1 MDKLE
6 VSPQSVRG
14 YGNIIIPKLS
24 TDFVS
29 KYNEIYTDED
39 GYFVLSYG
47 GVMLKASATVSN
59 TIKGIQ
65 ASLTVIVS
73 TRDSDT
79 PVSGLSVACSVDD
92 TALTSQTTD
101 STGKCTF
108 TWTPS
113 DLGDSSLLISISPQD
128 NYAGLSL
135 DKTVTV
141 GLLLGFDGIMTSLSL
156 EDDEVYTG
164 TFEEQVEGRSQL
176 SEFVKDVWVASGGEP
191 IVDEYGIIHICE
203 PGDLVVE
210 SEGLEQLPEYSNVL
224 FEEDVDLLTGAVY
237 DMAINEDYEIVLD
250 CLERSDIVP
259 DVPPVPVEFDGV
271 SLSADESTIGYGESV
286 TLTAQ
291 LTDDGSPVSISGETV
306 SFYDGETLIGSE
318 DTDSTG
324 VATFTSSNFDVGSH
338 SVTGVCDEYTSNSVS
353 VTVNKLPLEYQEV
366 EYIENT
372 GTSYIDTGFKPNNNT
387 RTYIRFYAGT
397 LGTNVRAIFGS
408 RDATNYN
415 DSYTSFYL
423 GSNTTSTGRMRVDY
437 YNTNSNNVYLFPNT
451 SDKTEYELDYNKNI
465 VTLNGATH
473 TFTPQTFNSNNNI
486 FLFTCNSGGIADN
499 RMMIGKIYACKI
511 WDNEVLIRDLIPCYR
526 ISDNVIGLY
535 DIVNDVFYTNS
546 GTGTFSKGPDVPQLF
561 DGISLSSDES
571 ILSYAD
577 GDTCTLTAQ
586 LTDDDSPV
594 SVEGV
599 TVEFFNGSTSLG
611 TATTNSSGV
620 ATKSY
625 ASAGSGD
632 ISVSAEVDEISSNS
646 VSIEDCIRYDGATSD
661 KTSNYSKTN
670 LNSLTFS
677 TDHYEAYRSL
687 GTSPSSTFYS
697 PIYIDE
703 TLPTDFEM
711 SVMYKASNMNREQ
724 TEFIIS
730 STHPTTYSGATELG
744 IVVTDSRRGLFHR
757 VSGSATWYTESSTLS
772 NNTWYTFYL
781 KVEGTTVTGKILDSS
796 DNTVY
801 TSTQTINNA
810 QNYKKWSII
819 NGGNSRTLHWKELKI
834 KTL

>member
-6 VSPQSVRG
+6 VSPRSVRG

-24 TDFVS
+24 TDFVG

-65 ASLTVIVS
+65 ASLTVLVS

-79 PVSGLSVACSVDD
+79 PVSGLSVDCSVDD

-113 DLGDSSLLISISPQD
+113 DLGDSSLMITVTPQD
-128 NYAGLSL
+128 DYAGLSL

-156 EDDEVYTG
+156 EDDEVYSG
-164 TFEEQVEGRSQL
+164 TFEEDVEDRSQL

-191 IVDEYGIIHICE
+191 IVDEYGIIHICDE
-203 PGDLVVE
+203 GDLVVE

-237 DMAINEDYEIVLD
+237 DMSITEDYEIVLD
-250 CLERSDIVP
+250 CLERDDIVP
-259 DVPPVPVEFDGV
+259 AVNVVLTA
-271 SLSADESTIGYGESV
+271 SSTSVDIGDSV
-286 TLTAQ
+286 TFTA
-291 LTDDGSPVSISGETV
+291 TCTFGEEPITEETV
-306 SFYDGETLIGSE
+306 SFYDGNTLLGSDE
-318 DTDSTG
+318 TDSDG
-324 VATFTSSNFDVGSH
+324 VATYTASSLSAGSH
-338 SVTGVCDEYTSNSVS
+338 TVSAVCEDKNSNNVS
-353 VTVNKLPLEYQEV
+353 VTVNKLTPSISLSV
-366 EYIENT
+366 PAT
-372 GTSYIDTGFKPNNNT
+372 GTVGTAYTVS
-387 RTYIRFYAGT
+387 GT
-397 LGTNVRAIFGS
+397 L
-408 RDATNYN
+408 
-415 DSYTSFYL
+415 L
-423 GSNTTSTGRMRVDY
+423 PSTGTVSLYENSWFIGTLTVSDGVFSKSFTKETSGTYKYIVRFTGNSDY
-437 YNTNSNNVYLFPNT
+437 EAISSNYATIVVSDEPPVPSYDGVSLT
-451 SDKTEYELDYNKNI
+451 SDK
-465 VTLNGATH
+465 
-473 TFTPQTFNSNNNI
+473 
-486 FLFTCNSGGIADN
+486 
-499 RMMIGKIYACKI
+499 
-511 WDNEVLIRDLIPCYR
+511 
-526 ISDNVIGLY
+526 
-535 DIVNDVFYTNS
+535 
-546 GTGTFSKGPDVPQLF
+546 
-561 DGISLSSDES
+561 S

-577 GDTCTLTAQ
+577 SESATLSAQ
-586 LTDDDSPV
+586 LTDNGSPV
-594 SVEGV
+594 SIDGV
-599 TVEFFNGSTSLG
+599 TVEFFKGSTSLG
-611 TATTNSSGV
+611 TADTNSSGV
-620 ATKSY
+620 ATKTY

-632 ISVSAEVDEISSNS
+632 ISVSAEVDDITSNS

-661 KTSNYSKTN
+661 KTSNYSTTN

-687 GTSPSSTFYS
+687 GTSPSSTYYS
-697 PIYIDE
+697 PIYVDD
-703 TLPTDFEM
+703 TLPSNFEM
-711 SVMYKASNMNREQ
+711 SVMYKASTNMNKEQ

-744 IVVTDSRRGLFHR
+744 IVVSDSRRGLFHR

-781 KVEGTTVTGKILDSS
+781 KVEGTTVTAKILDSS

-801 TSTQTINNA
+801 TSTQTISA
-810 QNYKKWSII
+810 VQNYKKWSII

>member
-6 VSPQSVRG
+6 VSPRSVRG

-24 TDFVS
+24 TDFVG

-39 GYFVLSYG
+39 GYFVLAYG

-73 TRDSDT
+73 TRDGDT
-79 PVSGLSVACSVDD
+79 PVSGLSVDCSVDSV
-92 TALTSQTTD
+92 ALTGQTTD

-128 NYAGLSL
+128 DYAGLSL

-156 EDDEVYTG
+156 EDDEVYSG
-164 TFEEQVEGRSQL
+164 TFEVQVEDRSQL

-224 FEEDVDLLTGAVY
+224 FEGDVDLLTGAVY
-237 DMAINEDYEIVLD
+237 DMSITEDYEIVLN
-250 CLERSDIVP
+250 CLERDDIVP
-259 DVPPVPVEFDGV
+259 PEPTVSVVLTSSESSVHIGDSVTYTATCTFGGEPIVGETVSFYDWDNLVGSSETDSDGVATYTVSSLTAGNHRVSAVCEDTESNRVYVYAHKFQSSISLSVPATGTVGTAYTVSGTLVPSTGEVKLLENSRNAGSLTVSDGVFSKSFTKESSGTYRYQATFYGDSDYEGIQSDLVTIVVSDEPPVPSYDGITLT
-271 SLSADESTIGYGESV
+271 SDKNILSYADSDTC

-291 LTDDGSPVSISGETV
+291 LTDDGSPVSV
-306 SFYDGETLIGSE
+306 S
-318 DTDSTG
+318 
-324 VATFTSSNFDVGSH
+324 
-338 SVTGVCDEYTSNSVS
+338 
-353 VTVNKLPLEYQEV
+353 
-366 EYIENT
+366 
-372 GTSYIDTGFKPNNNT
+372 
-387 RTYIRFYAGT
+387 
-397 LGTNVRAIFGS
+397 
-408 RDATNYN
+408 
-415 DSYTSFYL
+415 
-423 GSNTTSTGRMRVDY
+423 
-437 YNTNSNNVYLFPNT
+437 
-451 SDKTEYELDYNKNI
+451 
-465 VTLNGATH
+465 
-473 TFTPQTFNSNNNI
+473 
-486 FLFTCNSGGIADN
+486 
-499 RMMIGKIYACKI
+499 
-511 WDNEVLIRDLIPCYR
+511 
-526 ISDNVIGLY
+526 
-535 DIVNDVFYTNS
+535 
-546 GTGTFSKGPDVPQLF
+546 
-561 DGISLSSDES
+561 
-571 ILSYAD
+571 
-577 GDTCTLTAQ
+577 
-586 LTDDDSPV
+586 
-594 SVEGV
+594 GV

-611 TATTNSSGV
+611 TADTNSSGI
-620 ATKSY
+620 ATKTY

-632 ISVSAEVDEISSNS
+632 ISVSAEVDDITSNS
-646 VSIEDCIRYDGATSD
+646 VSIEDCIRYDNATTD

-711 SVMYKASNMNREQ
+711 SVMYKASNINREQ

-757 VSGSATWYTESSTLS
+757 QSGSATWYTEGSTLS

-781 KVEGTTVTGKILDSS
+781 KVEGTSVTAKILDSS

-801 TSTQTINNA
+801 TSTQTISNA